1 MSMTH
6 EEAARILDPETS
18 QDALLEY
25 GGEEARLEAC
35 NEACRVAAKV
45 LREPQAVRLDDTGAQ
60 ALALAAEVSEL
71 KQNLAAYKDLGP
83 IDRLRELA
91 KAETEGRCVV
101 TEFVPGDEVW
111 VVERDEDGS
120 AVDYSGM
127 VFITSV
133 NGIAILSPTI
143 NGCAELDFL
152 LSDFVEET
160 AMSGSGDFSGYPIS
174 DCYGTRE
181 EAEAAL
187 KEAEG

>member
-1 MSMTH
+1 MSMTY

-18 QDALLEY
+18 PDALLKY

-35 NEACRVAAKV
+35 NEACRVAEKV
-45 LREPQAVRLDDTGAQ
+45 LREPRTVRLDDTGVQ
-60 ALALAAEVSEL
+60 AMALAAEVSEL
-71 KQNLAAYKDLGP
+71 RQKLAAYKDLGP
-83 IDRLRELA
+83 VDRLRELA
-91 KAETEGRCVV
+91 QADREGRCVV
-101 TEFVPGDEVW
+101 TEFVPGNEVW

-143 NGCAELDFL
+143 NGCAELEFL

-160 AMSGSGDFSGYPIS
+160 TMSGGGEFSGYPIS
-174 DCYGTRE
+174 DCYTTME
-181 EAEAAL
+181 EAKAAFEEEA
-187 KEAEG
+187 